1 MSDHSSEGSSP
12 GDRSSSS
19 DRIGRRMRARLRG
32 SEPEPPPPLAVVG
45 SEVSADE
52 QMFGRAFDGRVVR
65 RFMAYVAPYR
75 RQLLVALAAVL
86 VFTLTQMALPL
97 IIRAAIDDGLLA
109 AQASRRVLGVAGI
122 VFGVM
127 IAINFAANWLQ
138 EWIAQIVAERVL
150 FDLRRAMFFHLQFVA
165 LAFMDRTEVGRLM
178 SRLQGDVASLQ
189 EFLESTVF
197 AIGDVVLLLGII
209 AILIVLHW
217 QLGLLVMAIVPVLLI
232 VRALWLPPAR
242 RAFLRARETS
252 SIANGALAESIN
264 GVRLIQ
270 EMGREKVN
278 FDLYDEK
285 AFANFASHVR
295 SSQFSAMMIP
305 IVDTLS
311 GIAIAAIVVVGGASV
326 IGASLE
332 LGVLIAFI
340 FYVQRFFA
348 PIRAVTI
355 QYSIM
360 QRAMASG
367 QRIFEVMDVPFQI
380 EDRPNA
386 ADPESIEPT
395 IRFDGVTF
403 GYLPNEPVLH
413 DISFEVGTGET
424 VALVG
429 PTGSG
434 KTSITALLHRFYD
447 VDAGTVY
454 VGGRDVREVTQR
466 SLGRHIGMVLQE
478 PFLFTG
484 TIEENIRYAA
494 EGVGREEIERAAA
507 IVGAHD
513 FIARLPAGYRT
524 VLEQRGSNLSLG
536 QRQLISFARA
546 IVADTRIL
554 ILDEATA
561 NVDSYTELEIQ
572 RALQRLLVGR
582 TALVIA
588 HRLATVRNADRIL
601 VLQEGRIVERGSHKE
616 LVTADSLYASLYSMH
631 YASFDDMGG
640 ELDRGRGA

>member
-1 MSDHSSEGSSP
+1 MSDRSSEGSSP
-12 GDRSSSS
+12 HHRSSSS

-588 HRLATVRNADRIL
+588 HRLATVRKADRIL

>member
-1 MSDHSSEGSSP
+1 MNASS
-12 GDRSSSS
+12 RFMH
-19 DRIGRRMRARLRG
+19 RMRARLRG
-32 SEPEPPPPLAVVG
+32 SEPDPPPPLAVVG

-109 AQASRRVLGVAGI
+109 AEASYRVLTMAGI

-127 IAINFAANWLQ
+127 IAINFGANWLQ

-197 AIGDVVLLLGII
+197 AIGDLVLLVGII

-217 QLGLLVMAIVPVLLI
+217 QLGLLVMAIVPVLLM
-232 VRALWLPPAR
+232 VRAVWLPPAR

-285 AFANFASHVR
+285 AFANFLSHAR
-295 SSQFSAMMIP
+295 SSRFSAMMIP

-311 GIAIAAIVVVGGASV
+311 GIAIAVIVVVGGASV
-326 IGASLE
+326 IGSSLE

-380 EDRPNA
+380 EDRPDA

-395 IRFDGVTF
+395 IRFDRVTF
-403 GYLPNEPVLH
+403 GYLPGESVLH
-413 DISFEVGTGET
+413 DISFEVATGET

-447 VDAGTVY
+447 VDAGTVS

-494 EGVGREEIERAAA
+494 EGVGTEEIERAATV
-507 IVGAHD
+507 VGAHD

-554 ILDEATA
+554 VLDEATA
-561 NVDSYTELEIQ
+561 NIDSYTELEIQ

-601 VLQEGRIVERGSHKE
+601 VLQEGRIVERGDHRE
-616 LVTADSLYASLYSMH
+616 LVAADGLYASLYSMH
-631 YASFDDMGG
+631 YASFDDVEARDEGP
-640 ELDRGRGA
+640 ETDRPT

>member
-1 MSDHSSEGSSP
+1 MPGSELPARRRGQRTLREP
-12 GDRSSSS
+12 VAE
-19 DRIGRRMRARLRG
+19 RMRQRMRG
-32 SEPEPPPPLAVVG
+32 SQPDARPPLAVVG
-45 SEVSADE
+45 SEVSTDE

-65 RFMAYVAPYR
+65 RFMGYVVPYR

-97 IIRAAIDDGLLA
+97 IIRFAIDDGLLA
-109 AQASRRVLGVAGI
+109 AEASRRVLLVAAI
-122 VFGVM
+122 VFGVT
-127 IAINFAANWLQ
+127 IGINFAANWLQ

-150 FDLRRAMFFHLQFVA
+150 FDLRRAMFLHLQFVA

-197 AIGDVVLLLGII
+197 AVGDVVLLLGII

-217 QLGLLVMAIVPVLLI
+217 QLGLLVMAIVPVLII
-232 VRALWLPPAR
+232 VRAIWLPPAR

-285 AFANFASHVR
+285 AFANFSSHAR
-295 SSQFSAMMIP
+295 SSRFSSMMIP

-311 GIAIAAIVVVGGASV
+311 GIAIAVIVVVGGASV
-326 IGASLE
+326 IGANLE
-332 LGVLIAFI
+332 LGVLIAFV

-360 QRAMASG
+360 QRAIASG

-380 EDRPNA
+380 EDGPDA
-386 ADPESIEPT
+386 VDPETIEPT
-395 IRFDGVTF
+395 IRFDRVTF
-403 GYLPNEPVLH
+403 GYLPDQPVLH
-413 DISFEVGTGET
+413 DISFEVTAGET

-447 VDAGTVY
+447 VDQGSVL
-454 VGGRDVREVTQR
+454 VGGHDIRSVTQR

-484 TIEENIRYAA
+484 TIAENIIYAA
-494 EGVGREEIERAAA
+494 EGVTQDQVERAANV
-507 IVGAHD
+507 VGAHK

-554 ILDEATA
+554 VLDEATA

-582 TALVIA
+582 TAIIIA

-601 VLQEGRIVERGSHKE
+601 VLNEGRITEHGNHTE
-616 LVTADSLYASLYSMH
+616 LLAAGGLYAQLYSLH
-631 YASFDDMGG
+631 HASFDDVESRTGSA
-640 ELDRGRGA
+640 R